1 MDPWTAIK
9 PPRLRPGDT
18 LGLVAPA
25 SPALEHSRIEKG
37 VRYLES
43 RGFRVKPGRYLQARD
58 GFFAGTDAQ
67 RAADLNAMFRDPAV
81 QGIFCLRGGYGSGR
95 LLPLLD
101 YTAIRR
107 HPKIFVGF
115 SDLTALQLGL
125 LRRPGLVTFSG
136 PLVAVEFARRIDP
149 FTEEH
154 FWRLLTSRS
163 RVGSLPAPAYAHTL
177 VPLQTGCAE
186 GRLIAGN
193 LALILSL
200 VGTRHLP
207 DLRRALLVVED
218 VGEQLHRLDRMWT
231 QLRLAGLLRQLAG
244 LVFGS
249 FTQCPPAL
257 PPTATAS
264 LDRIQREAAHWIPG
278 PVVRGLPYGHLPRR
292 ITLPLGL
299 AARLDTRR
307 GRLEILESAVV

>member
-107 HPKIFVGF
+107 HPKVFVGF

>member
-193 LALILSL
+193 LAVILSL

-278 PVVRGLPYGHLPRR
+278 PVVRGLPYGHRPHR